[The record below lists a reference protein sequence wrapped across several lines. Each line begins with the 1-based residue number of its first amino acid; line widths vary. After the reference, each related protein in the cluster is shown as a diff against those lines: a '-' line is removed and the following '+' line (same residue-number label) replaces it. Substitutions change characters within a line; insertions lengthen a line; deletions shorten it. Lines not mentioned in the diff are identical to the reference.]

1 VHIDFVPDP
10 AQALAFD
17 CRMRERL
24 GSSLRYIME
33 QAKHAIRMPSV
44 GMDGFLTRL
53 ADGPVSAS
61 VFGAYCDLVLAI
73 EADRR
78 DLAETLLGEIAVVP
92 NRPAILTISNL
103 ADPGRDPIAERFVRL
118 INTDP
123 SASFTVLPPTPAIA
137 AACQERITGAFRLL
151 DAGDPALAAEI
162 RALIGEIVL
171 AIGPDDPNAM
181 QFDGASSFMLWGSIV
196 LNATA
201 HRTDLEMAEALAHES
216 GHNLLF
222 GLCADGPLVENEDKA
237 RYPSP
242 LRADPRPM
250 DGIVHATYVT
260 ARMHRTV
267 AQLLEAGV
275 VNRAEAEAS
284 LATHRSAFDQGWAI
298 IAGDGRLSERG
309 RAAMAGARAYMRA
322 FAERDM
328 QGAQG

>member
-1 VHIDFVPDP
+1 MNIDFVPNP
-10 AQALAFD
+10 AQAQALD
-17 CRMRERL
+17 RRMRERL
-24 GSSLRYIME
+24 GSSLRYIMG
-33 QAKHAIRMPSV
+33 QVKHAIRAPWE
-44 GMDGFLTRL
+44 GMDGFLARL

-73 EADRR
+73 EVDRL
-78 DLAETLLGEIAVVP
+78 DLAEALLGEIAAAP
-92 NRPAILTISNL
+92 NRPAALTISDL
-103 ADPGRDPIAERFVRL
+103 ADPGGDPIAERYVRL

-123 SASFTVLPPTPAIA
+123 SVSFTVLPPTPAIA
-137 AACQERITGAFRLL
+137 AACRERIAAAFRLL

-171 AIGPDDPNAM
+171 AIGPEDPTAM
-181 QFDGASSFMLWGSIV
+181 LFDGASSFMLWGAIV

-201 HRTDLEMAEALAHES
+201 HRTDLEMAQALAHES

-222 GLCADGPLVENEDKA
+222 GLSADGPLVENDDKA

-260 ARMHRTV
+260 ARMQRAV
-267 AQLLEAGV
+267 AQLLDAGA

-284 LATHRSAFDQGWAI
+284 LAAHRRAFDQGWAV
-298 IAGDGRLSERG
+298 IASDGRLSERG
-309 RAAMAGARAYMRA
+309 RAVMAGACAHMQA
-322 FAERDM
+322 FAERGM

>member
-1 VHIDFVPDP
+1 MKIDFVPNP
-10 AQALAFD
+10 AQAQAFD

-33 QAKHAIRMPSV
+33 QAKNAIRVPWQD
-44 GMDGFLTRL
+44 MDGFLTRL
-53 ADGPVSAS
+53 TDGPVAASA
-61 VFGAYCDLVLAI
+61 FGAYCDLVLAI

-78 DLAETLLGEIAVVP
+78 DLAEALLGEIAAAP
-92 NRPAILTISNL
+92 NRPAHLTISDL
-103 ADPGRDPIAERFVRL
+103 ADPAHDPTAERYVRL

-123 SASFTVLPPTPAIA
+123 SASFAVMPPPAAVA
-137 AACQERITGAFRLL
+137 AACRERIAAAFRLL

-171 AIGPDDPNAM
+171 AIGPEDPTAM
-181 QFDGASSFMLWGSIV
+181 LFDGASSFMLWGAIV

-201 HRTDLEMAEALAHES
+201 NRTGLEMAQALAHES

-222 GLCADGPLVENEDKA
+222 GLSADGPLVENDDKA
-237 RYPSP
+237 RYHSP

-267 AQLLEAGV
+267 AQLRDAGV
-275 VNRAEAEAS
+275 VHRREAAAS
-284 LATHRSAFDQGWAI
+284 LAAHRRAFDQGWAV
-298 IAGDGRLSERG
+298 IASDGRLSDRG
-309 RAAMAGARAYMRA
+309 RAAMAGACAHMQA

>member
-1 VHIDFVPDP
+1 MIIDFAPNP
-10 AQALAFD
+10 AQAQALD
-17 CRMRERL
+17 RRMRERL

-33 QAKHAIRMPSV
+33 QAKHAIRVPWE

-53 ADGPVSAS
+53 ANGPVSAS

-78 DLAETLLGEIAVVP
+78 DLAEALFGEIASAP
-92 NRPAILTISNL
+92 NRPADLMISDL

-137 AACQERITGAFRLL
+137 AACRERIAAAFRLL
-151 DAGDPALAAEI
+151 EAGDPALSAEI

-171 AIGPDDPNAM
+171 AIGSEDPTAM
-181 QFDGASSFMLWGSIV
+181 LFDGASSLMLWGAIV

-222 GLCADGPLVENEDKA
+222 GLSADGPLVENDDKA

-267 AQLLEAGV
+267 AQLLDAGV
-275 VNRAEAEAS
+275 VNRVEAEAS
-284 LATHRSAFDQGWAI
+284 LATHRRAFDHGWAV
-298 IAGDGRLSERG
+298 IASDGRLSERG
-309 RAAMAGARAYMRA
+309 RAAMAGARAYMRR
-322 FAERDM
+322 FPERDM
-328 QGAQG
+328 QAAQG